1 MSKQVSIENI
11 LNDLKERAKELN
23 CIYNIEET
31 LKDFD
36 LPLKQ
41 VLAALPDIILTGW
54 QYPEQTSVLIHHD
67 DLNYTSSNF
76 SESKW
81 FQVSDIYIDK
91 KLDGY
96 IKVFYKSEFSDSDEG
111 PFMKEERKLLDTISS
126 KIGQYIFH
134 KNLKT
139 LFSTYGN
146 NENAIIE
153 SASEKKW
160 KTIVDLL
167 KETDR
172 NLYILIARK
181 MMNLLYWSGISEAGN
196 LLKENGEQFN
206 EDSDNSIDDNKPLA
220 KLKFREITDE
230 VFRIASEHL
239 SEDEV
244 LSRLEKWIQEE
255 KSSNLLGKLEDQ
267 GSSLNEIYDALR
279 RYISNFPE
287 YTKLVSELDKSL
299 RVSLT
304 RRFLSDS
311 LTFIAVAK
319 KYISI
324 HDFDEIFKNI
334 IFTANSHGKLG
345 GKTSGLFLASNIL
358 KEEVPEL
365 FEKIRLPKTY
375 FIASDGVMDFIH
387 YNNLEEVFEQ
397 KYKDFE
403 IIRQE
408 YPYIVQLFKNS
419 SFSSDMI
426 KSLST
431 MLDNFDEVPLVI
443 RSSTLL
449 EDGVGSSFSGK
460 YKSLF
465 IANQGSKLKRLEELT
480 SAIAEV
486 YASIFNTD
494 PIEYRAE
501 RGLLDYNEQMGIIVQ
516 EVVGRKV
523 GKYYLPAFAG
533 VAFSH
538 NEFRWSPRIKREDG
552 LLRLVPGLGTRAV
565 DRIGDDYP
573 VLVAPGVPG
582 LRVNITAEEV
592 LKYSPNKVDAINL
605 ESGVFESIDIRDLL
619 KEYGN
624 EYPAADK
631 IFSVYKDG
639 QLKKTFLVDYQ
650 EECDNSIAT
659 FDNLI
664 NNTSFVK
671 DINTIL
677 NTLKTCIGY
686 PVDIEFASD
695 GDNFY
700 LLQCRTQS
708 AFGKTTPSPIPKDIP
723 SEQIVFT
730 ANKHISNGRIAD
742 ITHVVYVDPDSY
754 DSISEL
760 KTLQEVGRAVGK
772 LNKILP
778 KRQFILMGPG
788 RWGSRG
794 DIKLGVNVSYSD
806 INNTSVLI
814 EIAKKKGNYVP
825 DLSFGTHFFQ
835 DLVEASIKYIPL
847 YPDEENIIFNE
858 NFLKNSSNIL
868 KEILPEYE
876 HLSDTIKVID
886 VKKRCEGK
894 ILKILL
900 NADLDEALAY
910 IATPTDTGEQYIVPS
925 DVEEKRTDVHWK
937 WRLRMA
943 EKIASEIDPKRFGVV
958 ACYVFGSTKNATAG
972 YGSDID
978 MMVHFR
984 GTEEQRKELE
994 IWFEGWGKCL
1004 AEMNY
1009 LKTGYEIA
1017 SLLDL
1022 HIITDKDIENKNS
1035 YAVKI
1040 NAVTDPAR
1048 ELKMKTAE

>member
-1 MSKQVSIENI
+1 MKSQASIDSI

-23 CIYNIEET
+23 CIYNIEEI

-36 LPLKQ
+36 LPLKN
-41 VLAALPDIILTGW
+41 VLSVLPDIILTGW

-67 DLNYTSSNF
+67 DQNYTSKNF
-76 SESKW
+76 TESKW
-81 FQVSDIYIDK
+81 FQISDIYIDK

-96 IKVFYKSEFSDSDEG
+96 IKVYYKKEYAESDEG

-126 KIGQYIFH
+126 KVGQYIFH
-134 KNLKT
+134 KNLKS
-139 LFSTYGN
+139 LFTAYGN
-146 NENAIIE
+146 NENAIVE
-153 SASEKKW
+153 NVSEKKW

-196 LLKENGEQFN
+196 LLKENGEQYN
-206 EDSDNSIDDNKPLA
+206 EDSESSIDDNKPLA

-244 LSRLEKWIQEE
+244 LTRLEKWIQEE

-311 LTFIAVAK
+311 LSFIAVAK

-358 KEEVPEL
+358 KDEVPEL
-365 FEKIRLPKTY
+365 YQKIRLPKTY

-419 SFSSDMI
+419 SFSPDMI

-431 MLDNFDEVPLVI
+431 MLDNFNEVPLVV

-465 IANQGSKLKRLEELT
+465 IANQGSKMKRMEELT

-582 LRVNITAEEV
+582 LRVNITTEEV

-605 ESGVFESIDIRDLL
+605 ESGMFETIDIRDLL
-619 KEYGN
+619 KQYGN
-624 EYPAADK
+624 DYPAVDK

-650 EECDNSIAT
+650 EECNNSIAT

-671 DINTIL
+671 DVNTIL
-677 NTLKTCIGY
+677 NTLKKSIGY

-723 SEQIVFT
+723 TEQIIFT

-742 ITHVVYVDPDSY
+742 VTHVVYVDPDSY
-754 DSISEL
+754 DNISEL

-847 YPDEENIIFNE
+847 YPDDENIVFNE
-858 NFLKNSSNIL
+858 IFLKHSTNIL
-868 KEILPEYE
+868 KELLPEYE

-886 VKKRCEGK
+886 IKKRCEGK

-910 IATPTDTGEQYIVPS
+910 IATPTDTGESYTAPN

-943 EKIASEIDPKRFGVV
+943 EKIASELDSQRFGVV

-972 YGSDID
+972 FGSDID
-978 MMVHFR
+978 MLVHFR
-984 GTEEQRKELE
+984 GTDQQRNELE
-994 IWFEGWGKCL
+994 VWFEGWGKCL

-1009 LKTGYEIA
+1009 LKTGYEMS
-1017 SLLDL
+1017 SLIDL

-1048 ELKMKTAE
+1048 ELKMKTTE

>member
-1 MSKQVSIENI
+1 MNKQVSIDNI
-11 LNDLKERAKELN
+11 LSDLKERAKELN
-23 CIYNIEET
+23 CIYNVEEV

-36 LPLKQ
+36 LPLKD
-41 VLAALPDIILTGW
+41 VLSVLPDIIVTGW
-54 QYPEQTSVLIHHD
+54 QHTDKTCVLI
-67 DLNYTSSNF
+67 NYDEVRHTSKNF
-76 SESKW
+76 EESKW
-81 FQVSDIYIDK
+81 FQISDIYVDK
-91 KLDGY
+91 KINGY
-96 IKVFYKSEFSDSDEG
+96 IKVYYKQEFPDAGEG
-111 PFMKEERKLLDTISS
+111 PFMKEERKLLDTISN

-139 LFSTYGN
+139 LFTTYGN
-146 NENAIIE
+146 GENTFAE
-153 SASEKKW
+153 TTVEKKW

-181 MMNLLYWSGISEAGN
+181 MMNLLYWSGVTEAGN

-206 EDSDNSIDDNKPLA
+206 ENEDETVYDNKPLA

-230 VFRIASEHL
+230 VFRIAAEHL
-239 SEDEV
+239 SEDDI

-255 KSSNLLGKLEDQ
+255 KSSNLLRKLEDQ

-279 RYISNFPE
+279 RYISNFPD
-287 YTKLVSELDKSL
+287 YTELVGELDKSL

-311 LTFIAVAK
+311 LSFIGVAK

-324 HDFDEIFKNI
+324 RDFDDIFKNI

-358 KEEVPEL
+358 KQEVPEL
-365 FEKIRLPKTY
+365 YNNIKLPKTY
-375 FIASDGVMDFIH
+375 YIASDGIMDFIH

-419 SFSSDMI
+419 SFSPDMI
-426 KSLST
+426 KSLSA
-431 MLDNFDEVPLVI
+431 MLDSFPDTPLVV

-449 EDGVGSSFSGK
+449 EDGVGAAFSGK

-465 IANQGSKLKRLEELT
+465 IANQGSKQKRLEELT
-480 SAIAEV
+480 SAVAEV
-486 YASIFNTD
+486 YASVFNTD

-516 EVVGRKV
+516 EVVGKKV

-533 VAFSH
+533 VAFSQ
-538 NEFRWSPRIKREDG
+538 NEFRWSPRIKRDDG

-565 DRIGDDYP
+565 DRVGDDYP

-582 LRVNITAEEV
+582 LKVNITTEEV
-592 LKYSPNKVDAINL
+592 MKYSPTKVDAIDL
-605 ESGVFESIDIRDLL
+605 ESGVFETIDIKDLL
-619 KEYGN
+619 REYGN
-624 EYPAADK
+624 DYPYADK
-631 IFSVYKDG
+631 VFSVYKDG
-639 QLKKTFLVDYQ
+639 HPVKSFLVDYQ
-650 EECDNSIAT
+650 EEYGNSIAT

-671 DINTIL
+671 DINTML
-677 NTLKTCIGY
+677 NVLKTSIGH
-686 PVDIEFASD
+686 PVDLEFASD

-708 AFGKTTPSPIPKDIP
+708 AFGKTSPSPIPKDIP
-723 SEQIVFT
+723 ADQIVFT
-730 ANKHISNGRIAD
+730 ANKHISDGRIPD
-742 ITHVVYVDPDSY
+742 VTHVVYVDPDGY
-754 DSISEL
+754 ENISEL
-760 KTLQEVGRAVGK
+760 KTLQEVGRAVGR

-794 DIKLGVNVSYSD
+794 DIKLGVNVTYSD

-847 YPDEENIIFNE
+847 YPDDENIVFNE
-858 NFLKNSSNIL
+858 QFLKHSENIL
-868 KEILPEYE
+868 KELLPEFEY
-876 HLSDTIKVID
+876 LSDTVKVID

-910 IATPTDTGEQYIVPS
+910 IATPADTGDSYETVS
-925 DVEEKRTDVHWK
+925 DVEEKRSDAHWK

-943 EKIASEIDPKRFGVV
+943 EKVASEIDPDEFGVV

-972 YGSDID
+972 PGSDID
-978 MMVHFR
+978 LLVHFR
-984 GTEEQRKELE
+984 GLPEQRTRLE
-994 IWFEGWGKCL
+994 VWLNAWGISL

-1009 LKTGYEIA
+1009 LKTGYETKN
-1017 SLLDL
+1017 LLDI
-1022 HIITDKDIENKNS
+1022 HIITDKDIENKSS

-1040 NAVTDPAR
+1040 GAVTDPAR
-1048 ELKMKTAE
+1048 KLKIKESE